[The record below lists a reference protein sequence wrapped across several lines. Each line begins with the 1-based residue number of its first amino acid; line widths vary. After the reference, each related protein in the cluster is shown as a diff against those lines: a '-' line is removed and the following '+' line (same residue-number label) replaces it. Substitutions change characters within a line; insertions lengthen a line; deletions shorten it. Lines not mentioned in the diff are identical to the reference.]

1 MSPRQRSGSRQCVYL
16 FEISSVPTGRS
27 RGSRFRCSSCM
38 ARSIPRYPL
47 PLASGCLRW
56 RTSQNGLS
64 ALPEAAITIWT
75 TSAPLKSR
83 EISSTLRGGDGCHKG
98 RIFRART
105 RWGLDRMSAHGPMP
119 RSAWMF
125 PALAVLLFA
134 VATGL
139 GLDFTP
145 SVGGLLFAVVLLAIL
160 FGTVFAAVHHA
171 EVIAE
176 RIGEPYGTLLLTLA
190 VTIIEVALI
199 ATIMLGDKPQP
210 ALARDTVFAVVMIVC
225 NGLVGLCIFIGG
237 LRYREQDF
245 QVSGANL
252 YLSVLFVLA
261 TITLIM
267 PNYTL
272 TAPGPIYSAAQLGFV
287 DLVTLMLYG
296 VFLYTQTI
304 RHSDYFIKGGVGAA
318 TETSSLS
325 NRMLALSIA
334 LLLISLLA
342 VALLAKKFSLVVD
355 VVTAMIGAPPAFAG
369 VLVALLILLPE
380 GVTAIAAARNNDLQK
395 SINLALGSSL
405 ATIGL
410 TIPAVGV
417 ATYALDKERVLG
429 LNGQGM
435 VLLLLTFV
443 LSMLTFGTGRTNILF
458 GLVHMVVFAVFVFMV
473 FVP

>member
-1 MSPRQRSGSRQCVYL
+1 
-16 FEISSVPTGRS
+16 
-27 RGSRFRCSSCM
+27 
-38 ARSIPRYPL
+38 
-47 PLASGCLRW
+47 
-56 RTSQNGLS
+56 
-64 ALPEAAITIWT
+64 
-75 TSAPLKSR
+75 
-83 EISSTLRGGDGCHKG
+83 
-98 RIFRART
+98 
-105 RWGLDRMSAHGPMP
+105 MSAHGPMP

-125 PALAVLLFA
+125 PALAVALFA
-134 VATGL
+134 VATGF
-139 GLDFTP
+139 GLTFTP
-145 SVGGLLFAVVLLAIL
+145 SAAGLAFAAVLLAIL

-199 ATIMLGDKPQP
+199 ATIMLGDKPVP
-210 ALARDTVFAVVMIVC
+210 TLARDTVLAVVMIVC
-225 NGLVGLCIFIGG
+225 NGLIGVCIFIGG
-237 LRYREQDF
+237 IRFKEQDF
-245 QVSGANL
+245 QISGANL
-252 YLSVLFVLA
+252 YLSVLFVMA

-287 DLVTLMLYG
+287 SVVTLLLYG

-304 RHSDYFIKGGVGAA
+304 RHRDYFINETTDGGDDGVPMP
-318 TETSSLS
+318 
-325 NRMLALSIA
+325 NRMLAFSIV
-334 LLLISLLA
+334 LLLVSLLG
-342 VALLAKKFSLVVD
+342 VVLLAKKFSLVVD
-355 VVTAMIGAPPAFAG
+355 LAIARIGAPPAFAG

-380 GVTAIAAARNNDLQK
+380 SVAAVAAARRNNLQK

-410 TIPAVGV
+410 TVPAVAV
-417 ATYALDKERVLG
+417 AAYTFDKQLVLG
-429 LNGQGM
+429 LNAQEM

-443 LSMLTFGTGRTNILF
+443 ISMLTFGTGRTNILF